1 MFFAAISDKDDRLK
15 VERLYYMYR
24 KLMYKEA
31 FSILQDKHLA
41 KDVISESFIR
51 IINNL
56 HKIDEND
63 CPRTRNFLVIICRNV
78 AKDIYRKR
86 HSESIIGITDDTES
100 ELISDNNPSDIVIGK
115 ESAKRLAECI
125 SQLDPKYRDIFILR
139 RAYNMSREDIA
150 KTVGISEEAVKKRL
164 QRAKAMILKEY
175 SKEQIK

>member
-41 KDVISESFIR
+41 EDVISESFIR
-51 IINNL
+51 IINN
-56 HKIDEND
+56 END

-100 ELISDNNPSDIVIGK
+100 ELTSDNNPSDIVIGK

>member
-1 MFFAAISDKDDRLK
+1 M
-15 VERLYYMYR
+15 
-24 KLMYKEA
+24 
-31 FSILQDKHLA
+31 QDKHLA
-41 KDVISESFIR
+41 EDAISESFIR

-78 AKDIYRKR
+78 AKDIYKHQRA
-86 HSESIIGITDDTES
+86 ESAIDSTDDTES
-100 ELISDNNPSDIVIGK
+100 ELVSDDTPPDIIIGK
-115 ESAKRLAECI
+115 ESAERLAECI
-125 SQLDPKYRDIFILR
+125 SQLDAKYRDIFLLR